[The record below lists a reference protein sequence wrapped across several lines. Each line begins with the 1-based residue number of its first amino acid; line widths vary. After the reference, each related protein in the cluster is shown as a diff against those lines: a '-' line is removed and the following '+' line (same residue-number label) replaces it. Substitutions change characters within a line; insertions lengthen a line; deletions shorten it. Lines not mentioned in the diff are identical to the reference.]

1 MTTTRSAAE
10 PTRAALPQQSHR
22 SWQQGVLPEVL
33 AYLGAAFVVGA
44 GFALIIQSWEA
55 WDIATQIS
63 IVAAAMVSVY
73 VAAAALSLSSGG
85 RGGLADHG
93 TRRRLVTVLATL
105 AAPLA
110 ALLTGLAIDAA
121 DFRVER
127 REDMMMMIVF
137 SVALLAAAFAAWW
150 VPGAFPT
157 VAVGLAGF
165 MWITAFDG
173 TVIGPL
179 ESPLLSE
186 VVLLVAAIGW
196 LAVAPFL
203 LRPRILAESL
213 GMAGLVILQ
222 MPAAFSGFDLPTGI
236 DEAVQT
242 QITVAA
248 WTARI
253 ALLAFAIV
261 ALALFTRGRS
271 WAWAAGGVVAAGV
284 GAMSIAGQA
293 LGLIAGLFVAGVVLL
308 AASGVIIITRA
319 RRAVS
324 GAASDQAGITSDRE
338 P

>member
-10 PTRAALPQQSHR
+10 PTQAAPPQQSHR

-55 WDIATQIS
+55 WNVATRIS

-85 RGGLADHG
+85 RAGMVDHG

-137 SVALLAAAFAAWW
+137 SVAFLAAAFAAWW
-150 VPGAFPT
+150 APGAFPT

-222 MPAAFSGFDLPTGI
+222 MPAAFSGFELPVGI

-324 GAASDQAGITSDRE
+324 GAASDQAGITSDLE

>member
-1 MTTTRSAAE
+1 MTTTRSTAE
-10 PTRAALPQQSHR
+10 STKAVTPVQAHR
-22 SWQQGVLPEVL
+22 PWQQGVLPEVL

-44 GFALIIQSWEA
+44 GFALVIQSWET
-55 WDIATQIS
+55 WNSATQIS

-85 RGGLADHG
+85 RGGLAQHG

-127 REDMMMMIVF
+127 REDLMMMIVF

-196 LAVAPFL
+196 LVIAPFL

-213 GMAGLVILQ
+213 GMAGFIILQ
-222 MPAAFSGFDLPTGI
+222 MPAAFSGFDLPRGI
-236 DEAVQT
+236 DEGVQT
-242 QITVAA
+242 QITLAA

-253 ALLAFAIV
+253 ALLVFAVV

-308 AASGVIIITRA
+308 AASGVIIITRG
-319 RRAVS
+319 RRAAP
-324 GAASDQAGITSDRE
+324 GPLSDPGPTSDPGR
-338 P
+338 